1 MKNEIAFRHIKRAD
15 DSAFAGFAAV
25 YKEAFGGPPYF
36 ETYTDKQVWEDVWEP
51 HVSEC
56 VIVAETSQVVG
67 LACCHAILAPTE
79 PSIRS
84 FLLTQMLPF
93 DLREGIYMSELA
105 VRMEERQQG
114 LGEALIHARF
124 RWAKMQGF
132 RFYLLRTAA
141 NGSNSQRLYERLGAR
156 RTSFTQ
162 NVAQGG
168 IATASTER
176 IFLWG
181 EIP

>member
-1 MKNEIAFRHIKRAD
+1 MRSDITFRRVEQAD
-15 DSAFAGFAAV
+15 DSAFSGFAAV

-36 ETYTDKQVWEDVWEP
+36 ETYTDEQIREDVWIP
-51 HVSEC
+51 HIPEC
-56 VIVAETSQVVG
+56 LIVAERTEVIG
-67 LACCHAILAPTE
+67 LACCHAIVAPTE
-79 PSIRS
+79 PSIHA
-84 FLLTQMLPF
+84 FLLTQNLPF
-93 DLREGIYMSELA
+93 DPREGIYMSELA
-105 VRMEERQQG
+105 VRTEERQQG

-124 RWAKMQGF
+124 RWARKRGF

-141 NGSNSQRLYERLGAR
+141 SGSNSQRLYERLGAR
-156 RTSFTQ
+156 PTSFTQ

-181 EIP
+181 ELL

>member
-1 MKNEIAFRHIKRAD
+1 MRNDIAFRRVERAHD
-15 DSAFAGFAAV
+15 PTFSSFAAV

-36 ETYTDKQVWEDVWEP
+36 ETYTDEQIREDVWDP
-51 HVSEC
+51 HIPEC
-56 VIVAETSQVVG
+56 VIVAERAEVVG

-84 FLLTQMLPF
+84 FLLTQELPF
-93 DLREGIYMSELA
+93 DPREGIYMSELA
-105 VRMEERQQG
+105 VRTEERQRG

-124 RWAKMQGF
+124 RWAKSHGF

-141 NGSNSQRLYERLGAR
+141 SGSNSKRLYERLGAR
-156 RTSFTQ
+156 RAAFTQ
-162 NVAQGG
+162 NVAQDG